1 MTKILNNYRKSMR
14 IHGYAKGKIGYPLP
28 IYDKNNQQLTVGD
41 HIQYSGYDGIL
52 LYEPERKGYGVAL
65 GYSMWYGDNKYDV
78 HSYGKFIDIPMD
90 NGAKMELLKIE

>member
-65 GYSMWYGDNKYDV
+65 GYSVVWR
-78 HSYGKFIDIPMD
+78 
-90 NGAKMELLKIE
+90 